1 MSIEISMNKN
11 TEPQM
16 TKKSNNHLKK
26 AESLQINSV
35 WQRHVKN
42 GKMHQTKAE
51 SLQINSVGQRPM
63 KNRTMRK
70 TTSPE
75 RA

>member
-1 MSIEISMNKN
+1 
-11 TEPQM
+11 M
-16 TKKSNNHLKK
+16 TKKSNTHLK
-26 AESLQINSV
+26 
-35 WQRHVKN
+35 
-42 GKMHQTKAE
+42 KAE

>member
-1 MSIEISMNKN
+1 MKN
-11 TEPQM
+11 PEPQM
-16 TKKSNNHLKK
+16 TKKSNPHLK
-26 AESLQINSV
+26 
-35 WQRHVKN
+35 
-42 GKMHQTKAE
+42 KAE

-63 KNRTMRK
+63 KKGNTQQ